1 MITLLAMSHIPQ
13 IMRQMHMVTR
23 EQNISNNMASINLRM
38 TNIIMH
44 YISYKGRT
52 YPSTEG

>member
-23 EQNISNNMASINLRM
+23 EQHISNNMASINLRM